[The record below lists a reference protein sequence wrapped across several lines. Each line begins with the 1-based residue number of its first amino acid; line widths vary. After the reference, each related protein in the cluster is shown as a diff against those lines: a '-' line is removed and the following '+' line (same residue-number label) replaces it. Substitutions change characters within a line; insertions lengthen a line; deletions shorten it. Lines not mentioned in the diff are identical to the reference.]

1 MADDFFTKQLPFN
14 VTWGLT
20 LLYAMD
26 HQSNFSDPAVQ
37 VGRPHARQAWQ
48 APAWLCARTCMAP
61 AGSCLPRGNAG
72 SSIHDLDH

>member
-37 VGRPHARQAWQ
+37 VGHPCTWQAWQ
-48 APAWLCARTCMAP
+48 APAWLHARTCI
-61 AGSCLPRGNAG
+61 N
-72 SSIHDLDH
+72 

>member
-37 VGRPHARQAWQ
+37 VGRSCAWQAWQ
-48 APAWLCARTCMAP
+48 APAWPCARPCKGQEGMQAP
-61 AGSCLPRGNAG
+61 ASMT
-72 SSIHDLDH
+72 